1 MDLSPEN
8 RAYLESAIAAG
19 TYPSA
24 IAAMDEAV
32 ILLRRRDEVRRK
44 LQAAVEQADRG
55 ELIPAEQVFSRL
67 EQQALAIQ
75 RQASSPS

>member
-19 TYPSA
+19 TYPTA
-24 IAAMDEAV
+24 LAALDEAV
-32 ILLRRRDEVRRK
+32 ILLRRRDEVRGK

-55 ELIPAEQVFSRL
+55 ELIPAEQVFHRL
-67 EQQALAIQ
+67 EQQAIAIE
-75 RQASSPS
+75 RQSARQS